1 MNLLSLTYPELERL
15 LKFFAGVT
23 VVLAALIGL
32 LRWAAFGA
40 SEWAAVWQGVT
51 TALSISALA
60 FGFFSRMTWT
70 SPKLA
75 KWLGRPIVHGLWFGN
90 LDSNYDDK
98 KGAPP
103 PQIEI
108 AFVIRQTY
116 LTLSIESFT
125 KNQDGESKVEALLQN
140 SKTEATRIG
149 YIYELSKL
157 YQGKS
162 SKTSGAGELKLHEAG
177 KRLKGHYWTN
187 SPTQGLI
194 ELDFVTRDIDGVD
207 NFEVAAKI
215 WGLAQRPDA
224 PTRSGG
230 AS

>member
-15 LKFFAGVT
+15 LKVFAGVT
-23 VVLAALIGL
+23 VVLAVLIGL

-51 TALSISALA
+51 SALSISTLS

-70 SPKLA
+70 SPRLA
-75 KWLGRPIVHGLWFGN
+75 KWLGRPIVHGLWRGHLN
-90 LDSNYDDK
+90 TSYDAK
-98 KGAPP
+98 EGAPP
-103 PQIEI
+103 PRIEI
-108 AFVIRQTY
+108 AFVVKQTY

-125 KNQDGESKVEALLQN
+125 KNQDGESKVEALLQS

-162 SKTSGAGELKLHEAG
+162 SRTSGAGELKLIEAG

-187 SPTQGLI
+187 SPTQGSI
-194 ELDFVTRDIDGVD
+194 ELDFVTRHIDGVD
-207 NFEVAAKI
+207 SFEAAERAWNAPK
-215 WGLAQRPDA
+215 RP
-224 PTRSGG
+224 G
-230 AS
+230 AAA